1 MNHSVPHS
9 HGNWGIC
16 VGKVLIVTRFLL
28 GGDYDN
34 NGHGVCLYVCHKSDY
49 FRIQGIWSFLMFLES
64 FRIQKCLETGKP
76 KNPSKK
82 SLFSREFVVFP
93 CSRHFPYSRDFA
105 VSPVSRHFSYSR
117 DFIVSPVSRHFWKR
131 LEG

>member
-64 FRIQKCLETGKP
+64 FRIQKCLKQENQKIPRKSHYFQGNLLFFLVLDTFPIQGILLFLLFLDTSRIHGILSFLLFRDTFGK
-76 KNPSKK
+76 
-82 SLFSREFVVFP
+82 
-93 CSRHFPYSRDFA
+93 
-105 VSPVSRHFSYSR
+105 
-117 DFIVSPVSRHFWKR
+117 
-131 LEG
+131 G